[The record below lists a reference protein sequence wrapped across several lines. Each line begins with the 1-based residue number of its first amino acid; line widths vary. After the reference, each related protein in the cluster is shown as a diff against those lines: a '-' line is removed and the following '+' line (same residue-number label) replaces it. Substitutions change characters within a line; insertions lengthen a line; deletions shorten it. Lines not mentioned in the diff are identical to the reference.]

1 MSALPAKADIVQ
13 VICAGKLGERRHR
26 GLARRHS
33 PAPATFSSFLKGELK
48 QDSPPN
54 NHGSRYQNALVKTQN
69 FAATNCGVAVGGVQC
84 APNLNDVLL
93 KVFENEPASASSQE
107 NKYHGEEFIQCRDA
121 HIGDGRKERPQ
132 KNDPRRCDSPLL
144 LLTEPQFF
152 MLCCAVY
159 FVLIA

>member
-84 APNLNDVLL
+84 APNLNDALL
-93 KVFENEPASASSQE
+93 KVIEYEPAS
-107 NKYHGEEFIQCRDA
+107 
-121 HIGDGRKERPQ
+121 
-132 KNDPRRCDSPLL
+132 KNS
-144 LLTEPQFF
+144 
-152 MLCCAVY
+152 
-159 FVLIA
+159 